1 MLAVSPQQ
9 AEPLETLRAQRR
21 LTFPVL
27 VDTGNRVAEQ
37 FGIRSVL
44 PDDLREVYLSFGV
57 DLPQANGDSS
67 WSLPMPARYV
77 TDESGVIHSVAA
89 DPDYT
94 VRPEPEETLAT
105 LDAISSA

>member
-1 MLAVSPQQ
+1 MIAVSPQR
-9 AEPLETLRAQRR
+9 AGPLEALRAERR

-27 VDTGNRVAEQ
+27 VDAGNRVAEL
-37 FGIRSVL
+37 FGIRHVL
-44 PDDLREVYLSFGV
+44 PEDVREVYISFGI
-57 DLPQANGDSS
+57 DLPKENGDRS

-77 TDESGVIHSVAA
+77 LDGSGVIRSVAA

-94 VRPEPEETLAT
+94 VRPEAEETLAA